1 MKGYIQVYTGNGK
14 GKTTAAFGLA
24 LRAAGAGMKVF
35 ISQFVK
41 GMEYSELE
49 AIKRFDDLITLKQF
63 GRGCFIYE
71 KPEEEDIKLAAA
83 GLKETKEIIIS
94 GKYDLVILDEA
105 NIAVYYNLF
114 SAQDL
119 LNVMDEKPEQVE
131 LVITGRY
138 ADPKVI
144 ERADLV
150 TEMKEIKHY
159 YSNGVTARR
168 GIESE
173 PFPLSFLKQRAP
185 TYEQFTKRKTF
196 PELLNL

>member
-119 LNVMDEKPEQVE
+119 LNVMDKKPEQVE

-168 GIESE
+168 GIE
-173 PFPLSFLKQRAP
+173 K
-185 TYEQFTKRKTF
+185 
-196 PELLNL
+196 